1 MSSLEQLIAG
11 EKWFHAIDFGDGRVS
26 PGRFGPGTPPNYTL
40 FGVFEWLRALA
51 LEGTRA
57 VDVGTMDGLVAFVMK
72 ALGARQVIATDL
84 APRATFEAARAALGL
99 DIDYRVPLP
108 VLELPAALAADRAD
122 VVVMAGVL
130 YHVFD
135 PLAVLV
141 ACREALRRDGF
152 LIVETMYLFDEGQA
166 RMSFSPA
173 DTSGRG
179 VETANV
185 FWRPSKRALEG
196 MLQLTG
202 FEVIGSIAVDGRIA
216 TLAQARRPSEIS
228 TRARIQRVHQRYM
241 KYANYR
247 ERVDFEA
254 LEKDTGEPSRARLVG
269 KPGDRRIYPALYQP
283 SVPFQPAWAAPD
295 PRSRARHAAR
305 SAWFHARATLATA
318 RAELS
323 DRLRHG
329 G

>member
-1 MSSLEQLIAG
+1 
-11 EKWFHAIDFGDGRVS
+11 
-26 PGRFGPGTPPNYTL
+26 
-40 FGVFEWLRALA
+40 
-51 LEGTRA
+51 
-57 VDVGTMDGLVAFVMK
+57 
-72 ALGARQVIATDL
+72 
-84 APRATFEAARAALGL
+84 
-99 DIDYRVPLP
+99 
-108 VLELPAALAADRAD
+108 
-122 VVVMAGVL
+122 
-130 YHVFD
+130 
-135 PLAVLV
+135 
-141 ACREALRRDGF
+141 
-152 LIVETMYLFDEGQA
+152 MYLFDEGQA

-202 FEVIGSIAVDGRIA
+202 FEVIGSITVDGRIA

-247 ERVDFEA
+247 ERVDFDA

-269 KPGDRRIYPALYQP
+269 TPGDQ
-283 SVPFQPAWAAPD
+283 
-295 PRSRARHAAR
+295 RSRARHAAR

-318 RAELS
+318 RAELT
-323 DRLRHG
+323 DRLRRG
-329 G
+329 DAP